1 MLGFPSQSQSTVST
15 MGLDGPDDARVLL
28 GGGIGAGKSTVAEEF
43 GRLGFTV
50 FDADAVGAE
59 VLRTGRAE
67 TEAVA
72 QRWPA
77 VVSNGVVDRKALAQ
91 IVFSD
96 AEELQRLESITH
108 PSIRDEIMRLVSGTP
123 GSVLVETPLQHLT
136 MPGDWFKVAVIADQE
151 VRIARAVTRGGDATD
166 IRNRVASQVSDGEWV
181 EWADTVIDNGGAWT
195 ETLRSIEAVVKEVN
209 K

>member
-1 MLGFPSQSQSTVST
+1 

-43 GRLGFTV
+43 GRFGFTV

-59 VLRTGRAE
+59 VLRPGTDA
-67 TEAVA
+67 TDAVA

-77 VVSNGVVDRKALAQ
+77 VVSNGVVDRKSLAQ

-96 AEELQRLESITH
+96 AEELQRLESMTH
-108 PSIRDEIMRLVSGTP
+108 PSIRDEIKRLVSLTP
-123 GSVLVETPLQHLT
+123 GSILVETPLQHLT
-136 MPGDWFKVAVIADQE
+136 MPGDWFRVAVIADQE
-151 VRIARAVTRGGDATD
+151 VRIARAVSRGGDASD
-166 IRNRVASQVSDGEWV
+166 IRNRVASQLSDNDWV
-181 EWADTVIDNGGAWT
+181 RWADTVIDNSGAWS
-195 ETLRSIEAVVKEVN
+195 ETMRSIEAVVDEVT

>member
-1 MLGFPSQSQSTVST
+1 

-123 GSVLVETPLQHLT
+123 GSVLVETPVQHLT

-151 VRIARAVTRGGDATD
+151 VRIARAVTRGGDAAD

-181 EWADTVIDNGGAWT
+181 EWADAVIDNGGAWT

>member
-43 GRLGFTV
+43 GRFGFTV
-50 FDADAVGAE
+50 FDADTIGAE
-59 VLRTGRAE
+59 MLRPGTDA
-67 TEAVA
+67 THAVV
-72 QRWPA
+72 QRWPT

-96 AEELQRLESITH
+96 AEELQQLESITH
-108 PSIRDEIMRLVSGTP
+108 PSIRAEITRLVSSAQ
-123 GSVLVETPLQHLT
+123 GSVLVETPLRHLT
-136 MPGDWFKVAVIADQE
+136 IPGDWFRVAVVADE
-151 VRIARAVTRGGDATD
+151 EIRIARAVARGGDVTD
-166 IRNRVASQVSDGEWV
+166 VRNRVSSQVSDSDWV
-181 EWADTVIDNGGAWT
+181 EWADIVIDNSGAWS
-195 ETLRSIEAVVKEVN
+195 ETVRSIEAVVDEVN